1 MTKKSIPLTVDAY
14 NTIKQKVI
22 DFHLRPGEIILAQSL
37 ANDLGISRTPVREAL
52 VRLTQEGLV
61 EHAEGRKFRIT
72 EITLESI
79 KEIYEVREA
88 LEVVAVYN
96 LAQKIDEAGITRIS
110 ESLDEMRGALAN
122 HNLDN
127 FFNRDLH
134 FHSTIVDLHGN
145 KTMAKVLDQLH
156 DKIQRI
162 RYLTVNIEGRVQ
174 NTIDEH
180 EIIYTALKDHDAK
193 GAVESIRSHFGKVK
207 EDFEKLASESDGK
220 AYLWKTI
227 MAF

>member
-1 MTKKSIPLTVDAY
+1 MAKKSIPLTVDAY
-14 NTIKQKVI
+14 NTIKQKII

-61 EHAEGRKFRIT
+61 EHADGRKFRIT

-79 KEIYEVREA
+79 KEIYEVRES
-88 LEVVAVYN
+88 LEVVAVYD
-96 LAQKIDEAGITRIS
+96 LAQKIDEPGLARIG
-110 ESLDEMRGALAN
+110 ESLEEMRKALDN
-122 HNLDN
+122 HNVDN
-127 FFNRDLH
+127 FFNLDLD
-134 FHSTIVDLHGN
+134 FHSIIVDLHGN
-145 KTMAKVLDQLH
+145 KTMAKILDQLH

-180 EIIYTALKDHDAK
+180 EIIYNALKDHDGKA
-193 GAVESIRSHFGKVK
+193 AVDAIRSHFGKVK
-207 EDFEKLASESDGK
+207 NDFEKLASESNGK
-220 AYLWKTI
+220 AYLWKTL